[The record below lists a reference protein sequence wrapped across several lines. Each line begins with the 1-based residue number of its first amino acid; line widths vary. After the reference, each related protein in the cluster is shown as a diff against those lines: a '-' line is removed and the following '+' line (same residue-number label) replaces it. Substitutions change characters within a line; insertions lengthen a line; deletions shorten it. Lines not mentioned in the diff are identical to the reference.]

1 MPKYIYILFFVLSNF
16 SLIWGQNS
24 RTSAEIMEDL
34 HKLKVLGSVLYI
46 AAHPDD
52 ENTRLIT
59 YLSKGKHLRTAYM
72 SLTRG
77 DGGQNLIGDELDEYL
92 GVIRTQELVEARKI
106 DGGIQYFSRAND
118 FGYSKNAEET
128 FAIWNKDSI
137 LSDVLRLVREF
148 KPDVVINRFDHRTSG
163 RTHGHHTA
171 SAMLGLDAFK
181 YCNSPL
187 FMRDVMKGTDAHMV
201 QRIFFN
207 TSYFFY
213 GREKFDTMDKSFLY
227 QLDVGDFYPALGLSN
242 NEIASQS
249 RSMHKSQGFGIN
261 SSRGFMPEYFER
273 LGAPKDKDHM
283 SPFDGL
289 DLSWTRING
298 GGNVDQ
304 VLDEI
309 IQKYDYQKPWK
320 SIELLQKAEKY
331 MEDLPNHDWK
341 DIKLKEIRSLI
352 ADCAGIFAEASTD
365 QQIIC
370 EGAMLKMN
378 VEFIIR
384 NPIIAELIQIQIPS
398 LSFDSAVQLQV
409 MTNKSYTFQKSLKL
423 VNGFTNTAPFW
434 LLNGRPNSA
443 YQTGN
448 VPYKLLPTAPRDLK
462 ITFKIKIAQKEYT
475 LIRDIIYKNDDPV
488 LGEVKENLD
497 ILPPSLILADD
508 PIYLIQEKTAKCTLR
523 FISNAANQDV
533 SVSLQLPTGFKSSIG
548 NANMHFEKAGEI
560 KALIFDIFSNSQQS
574 LRIEIPVFIN
584 GKQGFFYKPIK
595 YPHIQKQ
602 NVLTPAKIILLQTNM
617 VSHPKKI
624 AYVDGAGD
632 FIDEAML
639 KLGHK
644 VDHLSAAAL
653 DQLDIHKHDVL
664 VFGIRA
670 LNNRE
675 ELKHCKKYILPFI
688 EHGGKVVMQYNT
700 TADLMTPDFAPSE
713 IKIGRGRVTDESA
726 HVTFLKPEHPVLNDP
741 NSIDSLDFE
750 NWVQERGLYFPS
762 NYDSSYDEILAMND
776 PGENPLKSA
785 LLVKKYG
792 KGYFVYTSLAF
803 FRQLK
808 AGVPGAYKLFDN
820 IISFR

>member
-1 MPKYIYILFFVLSNF
+1 
-16 SLIWGQNS
+16 
-24 RTSAEIMEDL
+24 MEDL
-34 HKLKVLGSVLYI
+34 QKLKVLGSVLYI

-128 FAIWNKDSI
+128 FTIWDKDSI

-148 KPDVVINRFDHRTSG
+148 KPDVIINRFDHRTSG

-171 SAMLGLDAFK
+171 SAILGLDAFK

-187 FMRDVMKGTDAHMV
+187 FMRDVMKGTDPHLV

-207 TSYFFY
+207 TSSFFY

-227 QLDVGDFYPALGLSN
+227 QLDVGSFYPLLGLSN

-261 SSRGFMPEYFER
+261 SSRGIMPEYFER
-273 LGAPKDKDHM
+273 LGAPKDKDHI

-289 DLSWTRING
+289 DFSWTRING
-298 GGNVDQ
+298 GGNVDK

-309 IQKYDYQKPWK
+309 ILKYDYQRPWK

-331 MEDLPNHDWK
+331 MEELPNHEWK
-341 DIKLKEIRSLI
+341 EIKLEEIRSLI
-352 ADCAGIFAEASTD
+352 IDCAGIFAEASTD

-370 EGAMLKMN
+370 EGSVLKVNM
-378 VEFIIR
+378 EFITR
-384 NPIIAELIQIQIPS
+384 NPVPTELFQLQIKGFN
-398 LSFDSAVQLQV
+398 FDSSFQLQTT
-409 MTNKSYTFQKSLKL
+409 TNKSYTFQRSFQLQSGL
-423 VNGFTNTAPFW
+423 PITAAFW

-443 YQTGN
+443 YQIGN

-462 ITFKIKIAQKEYT
+462 IAFKIKIAQKEYI
-475 LIRDIIYKNDDPV
+475 LQRDIIYKNDDPV

-497 ILPPSLILADD
+497 ILPPSLVLAED

-533 SVSLQLPTGFKSSIG
+533 TVHLQLPTGFKSTIDKVK
-548 NANMHFEKAGEI
+548 MHFEKAGEI
-560 KALIFDIFSNSQQS
+560 KSLIFEIFAPSQQS
-574 LRIEIPVFIN
+574 SRIEIPVLIDD
-584 GKQGFFYKPIK
+584 KQGYFYKPIK

-602 NVLTPAKIILLQTNM
+602 NVLTPAKIILLHTPA
-617 VSHPKKI
+617 VSQAKKI

-644 VDHLSAAAL
+644 VDYLSANSL
-653 DQLDIHKHDVL
+653 DQLDNRKYDVL

-675 ELKHCKKYILPFI
+675 ELLHCKKYIIPFI

-700 TADLMTPDFAPSE
+700 TADLITADFAPSDL
-713 IKIGRGRVTDESA
+713 KIGRGRVTDEKA
-726 HVTFLKPEHPVLNDP
+726 KVTLLKPEHPILNYP
-741 NSIDSLDFE
+741 NVIDSLDFE

-762 NYDSSYDEILAMND
+762 SYDSSYDEILAMND
-776 PGENPLKSA
+776 PGENALKSA
-785 LLVKKYG
+785 LLVKKMG
-792 KGYFVYTSLAF
+792 KGYYVYTSLSF

-808 AGVPGAYKLFDN
+808 AGVPGAYKLFNN
-820 IISFR
+820 IVSFK